1 MPKSFYLR
9 LIKFPMG
16 TTVKRGFFSAFI
28 PRLAKTLDFFR
39 IFGYHDKK
47 GIIMRINKYL
57 SSCGVDSRRKCEKLI
72 EEGRVRLN
80 GKTVTAFAVD
90 IKDGDTVEVDGH
102 VVRIAAKRTYI
113 MLHKPKGCVCTVRDD
128 KGRKTVMDLVGGVRA
143 RLFPVGR
150 LDYDT
155 EGLLILTD
163 DGELANKITHPK
175 NAVAKTYSVRVE
187 GEPTEAELKRLRA
200 GVEYGG
206 VKYGAARVS
215 AVGAENGGTKLNV
228 TIFEGKNHEIKNMIE
243 SLGRRVLFLKRVAIG
258 ELRLGGLNR
267 GEWRY
272 LKTDEIE
279 YLRSL

>member
-1 MPKSFYLR
+1 
-9 LIKFPMG
+9 
-16 TTVKRGFFSAFI
+16 
-28 PRLAKTLDFFR
+28 
-39 IFGYHDKK
+39 
-47 GIIMRINKYL
+47 MRINKYL
-57 SSCGVDSRRKCEKLI
+57 SGCGVDSRRKCENLI
-72 EEGRVRLN
+72 AEGRVRLN
-80 GKTVTAFAVD
+80 GKTVTEFAVD
-90 IKDGDTVEVDGH
+90 VKDGDSVEVDGRP
-102 VVRIAAKRTYI
+102 VRLTVKHTYI
-113 MLHKPKGCVCTVRDD
+113 MLNKPKGCVCTVRDD
-128 KGRKTVMDLVGGVRA
+128 KGRKTVLDLVSGVRA

-155 EGLLILTD
+155 EGLLLLTD

-175 NAVAKTYSVRVE
+175 NAIAKTYSVRVE
-187 GEPTEAELKRLRA
+187 GEPTENELKRLRS

-206 VKYGAARVS
+206 VKYGAAKV
-215 AVGAENGGTKLNV
+215 AVVGAERGGTKLAV

-272 LKTDEIE
+272 LKTDETE